1 MARNGFEPAPVET
14 RFADAVFAGPQV
26 SVEGFDPVDLLPE
39 RAADKL
45 RALRQRAA
53 DLHMLV
59 PQFEALDQINAER
72 IKCDRELKRL
82 TAAASDN
89 GFNLPPEDHRVIT
102 TERRLNK
109 LSDELAR
116 LTALRETR
124 TATWRDVISVLSS
137 VEGWLK
143 NGRPHGTTIEAVE
156 LEPPKLAKGESGLL
170 DQIENRRRRV
180 RELRAD
186 LARIEAAPFPSSF
199 AKQRMREQ
207 VEQLGAARR
216 AERQRVDRTC

>member
-59 PQFEALDQINAER
+59 PQFEQVDQINTER

-102 TERRLNK
+102 TQRRLNK
-109 LSDELAR
+109 LSDETCA
-116 LTALRETR
+116 A
-124 TATWRDVISVLSS
+124 DS
-137 VEGWLK
+137 VEGNA
-143 NGRPHGTTIEAVE
+143 NGDVARCNQRAFE
-156 LEPPKLAKGESGLL
+156 
-170 DQIENRRRRV
+170 RRR
-180 RELRAD
+180 L
-186 LARIEAAPFPSSF
+186 
-199 AKQRMREQ
+199 
-207 VEQLGAARR
+207 VEEWQTSRH
-216 AERQRVDRTC
+216 DD